1 MIWFDRRRY
10 GQTANDGIFQ
20 IEEHQG
26 DGTEGFWTGLLEAGT
41 AIEIKGSKSDFD
53 RAMRQFIEYL
63 LSGKYKGLSVAF
75 PHDFLDA
82 GRLAKFMALGE
93 IAERAMNQYVR
104 TYILTDDKNFYYV
117 KSFNYGR
124 EVWIAIV
131 ENIIKQHYAERVDQ
145 YSELAKKAKEDFK
158 DFDQTLQQNLSQL
171 IREGSDQMFSKS
183 ALPQTKISR
192 TRHRR
197 VLRKGFSEHI

>member
-1 MIWFDRRRY
+1 LIDEDTVKQLMTEYFKLKDIKA
-10 GQTANDGIFQ
+10 TAQKGSGPDF
-20 IEEHQG
+20 
-26 DGTEGFWTGLLEAGT
+26 LEAGT

-124 EVWIAIV
+124 EVWIAIL

-145 YSELAKKAKEDFK
+145 YSELTKKAKEDFK
-158 DFDQTLQQNLSQL
+158 DFDQTLQENLSQS
-171 IREGSDQMFSKS
+171 IREKSDQMFSKS
-183 ALPQTKISR
+183 ALPQIKISR
-192 TRHRR
+192 T
-197 VLRKGFSEHI
+197 

>member
-1 MIWFDRRRY
+1 MIDEDTVKQIMTEYFKLKDIKA
-10 GQTANDGIFQ
+10 TAQKGSGPDF
-20 IEEHQG
+20 
-26 DGTEGFWTGLLEAGT
+26 LEAGT

-93 IAERAMNQYVR
+93 IAERAMSQYVR
-104 TYILTDDKNFYYV
+104 TYILTDDKYFYYV

-124 EVWIAIV
+124 EVWIAILA
-131 ENIIKQHYAERVDQ
+131 NIIKQHYTTQVDQ
-145 YSELAKKAKEDFK
+145 SSELTKKAKEDFR
-158 DFDQTLQQNLSQL
+158 DFDQTLQENLGQS
-171 IREGSDQMFSKS
+171 IKEESDRMFLKS
-183 ALPQTKISR
+183 ALPQIKISR

-197 VLRKGFSEHI
+197 VLRKGFSERI